1 MEVQDSFGWG
11 ANLAGDS
18 SGNSMN
24 LNLGGDPFSTQLG
37 EEAARAKLA
46 TMGNRKA
53 ISSADFVDHGEQS
66 QEIQDKF
73 RALQMSGATQ
83 ISSDMMFG
91 TATQPDTQKPSLSEQ
106 FTMNILGRNSDA
118 SKYSI
123 LNIFVRLLVYLSR
136 VYVGGG
142 QSDRSER
149 YEEYK
154 AAAAQVAGRVGEK
167 ASQMKSAAADWFTQF
182 TTKEASRD

>member
-118 SKYSI
+118 S
-123 LNIFVRLLVYLSR
+123 
-136 VYVGGG
+136 GG